1 MNRILLGLA
10 FLVLG
15 TSSFTVEA
23 SAASSLKLGAGTE
36 VLTLV
41 DGSLVDFKHAV
52 AKCGPPKPG
61 ETCRNLTTIR
71 VSVTVGCVDG
81 LAVVSDSI
89 VDPQTNKI
97 TLSVTA
103 INLVNKK
110 SALVRCIRAN
120 TKFATIAV
128 PNDLPQVDN
137 VEVVFNKDFAP
148 VK

>member
-1 MNRILLGLA
+1 MNR
-10 FLVLG
+10 FLVVSAFAVLIVSALG
-15 TSSFTVEA
+15 PKAYATSAMQLPVS
-23 SAASSLKLGAGTE
+23 TE
-36 VLTLV
+36 RMTLV
-41 DGSLVDFKHAV
+41 EGQLVDFKHAV

-61 ETCRNLTTIR
+61 QTCMNLTTIR
-71 VSVTVGCVDG
+71 VAVTVGCVDD

-89 VDPQTNKI
+89 VDAQLNKV

-120 TKFATIAV
+120 TKIATISV
-128 PNDLPQVDN
+128 PNDLVKVDN
-137 VEVVFNKDFAP
+137 VEVVFNREFSP